1 MSPCLQ
7 SYTISKQFIPSE
19 REAWA
24 CRLLLQGGYNAKCDI
39 GGERDIPMLLLL
51 VNFLFVTL

>member
-7 SYTISKQFIPSE
+7 SYTISKQKEKLGLADCYCKEVTIS
-19 REAWA
+19 
-24 CRLLLQGGYNAKCDI
+24 GYNAKCDI